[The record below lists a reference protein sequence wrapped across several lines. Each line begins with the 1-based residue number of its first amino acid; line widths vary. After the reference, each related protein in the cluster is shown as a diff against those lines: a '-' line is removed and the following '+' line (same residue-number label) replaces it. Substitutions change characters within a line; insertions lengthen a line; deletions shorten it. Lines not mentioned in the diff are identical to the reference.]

1 MGVVAG
7 EFRIGGAAQRLVG
20 HVDDLAVGD
29 VGQSQSELLNTA
41 DERGSGE
48 EFFDFLL
55 VPPDRSLERCALGA
69 DLADLVLKP
78 LMGTALENPQE
89 PQCPDE
95 CGTQERSHDR
105 AESDFGTFFLYS
117 WFRKSL
123 QNPQSRTAGPGVSA

>member
-1 MGVVAG
+1 
-7 EFRIGGAAQRLVG
+7 
-20 HVDDLAVGD
+20 
-29 VGQSQSELLNTA
+29 
-41 DERGSGE
+41 
-48 EFFDFLL
+48 
-55 VPPDRSLERCALGA
+55 LGA
-69 DLADLVLKP
+69 DLADLILKP

-95 CGTQERSHDR
+95 CRTQKRSHDR